1 MHDIS
6 FLNNIIYLLVAAVF
20 IVALFK
26 KFHLSPVLG
35 YFVAGALI
43 GENGW
48 FQLLNSRD
56 TEVFGEL
63 GIIFLLFAI
72 GLEMSFERLKAMR
85 VYIFGLG
92 GLQLSITGLL
102 IGLALIYYL
111 QDMAPAIVIASGIAL
126 SSTAIVLQVLL
137 ERRRQSSQVGRVS
150 IAILLMQDFAVV
162 PLLVLVPLLV
172 SQKSMNIGI
181 VLGSALTKA
190 LIALAVIFI
199 VGRLLLRPMFAI
211 IKPSFRDNDLFVAS
225 TLLIVLASA
234 LLTQKMGLS
243 TGLGAF
249 AAGLLVAETGY
260 QLQAEESIAP
270 FKGLFLGLFFMS
282 VGMLFNISFIVIN
295 LVNIAI
301 ITILIIITKF
311 IVIYLLCRAFKLNKG
326 NSMHA
331 GLLLAQG
338 GEFSFILFD
347 LASKKS
353 IFSHETGQI
362 LMIATT
368 FTMALT
374 PLLSILGE
382 IVSDYLDQKEKM
394 KNKEIAK
401 ETSYLE
407 KHIIIIGFGR
417 VGKMVAKVLEA
428 EKINYLAIDSDPNH
442 VIHERKEGF
451 PVYLGK
457 GEDATLL
464 ESVGIERA
472 QSVIVTVDS
481 EEALRK
487 CTKRIRKHVDY
498 IPIIGRAKDLAHE
511 KGLHQSGVTAVVPET
526 YETGL
531 QMAGTL
537 LKSIGISENE
547 VNRIKEQFRLGN
559 YVAAH
564 SEITENNSN
573 D

>member
-1 MHDIS
+1 
-6 FLNNIIYLLVAAVF
+6 
-20 IVALFK
+20 
-26 KFHLSPVLG
+26 
-35 YFVAGALI
+35 
-43 GENGW
+43 
-48 FQLLNSRD
+48 
-56 TEVFGEL
+56 
-63 GIIFLLFAI
+63 
-72 GLEMSFERLKAMR
+72 
-85 VYIFGLG
+85 
-92 GLQLSITGLL
+92 
-102 IGLALIYYL
+102 
-111 QDMAPAIVIASGIAL
+111 
-126 SSTAIVLQVLL
+126 
-137 ERRRQSSQVGRVS
+137 
-150 IAILLMQDFAVV
+150 
-162 PLLVLVPLLV
+162 
-172 SQKSMNIGI
+172 MNIGI

-326 NSMHA
+326 NSMHT

-382 IVSDYLDQKEKM
+382 IVSDYLDQKE
-394 KNKEIAK
+394 N
-401 ETSYLE
+401 
-407 KHIIIIGFGR
+407 
-417 VGKMVAKVLEA
+417 
-428 EKINYLAIDSDPNH
+428 
-442 VIHERKEGF
+442 
-451 PVYLGK
+451 
-457 GEDATLL
+457 
-464 ESVGIERA
+464 
-472 QSVIVTVDS
+472 
-481 EEALRK
+481 
-487 CTKRIRKHVDY
+487 
-498 IPIIGRAKDLAHE
+498 
-511 KGLHQSGVTAVVPET
+511 
-526 YETGL
+526 
-531 QMAGTL
+531 
-537 LKSIGISENE
+537 
-547 VNRIKEQFRLGN
+547 
-559 YVAAH
+559 
-564 SEITENNSN
+564 
-573 D
+573 